1 MRNELLN
8 IDLVALLPESLR
20 NDEDTK
26 AIMQAVS
33 EEMQRLFQKFEEL
46 QSEEIPEFLL
56 DLIAFEKHVD
66 FYSNDLPVEQK
77 RELINRSTF
86 FHRQKGTPAAV
97 EELITTVFGEGKVV
111 EWFEYGGQPYYFKVV
126 TNNRSVTQEKAE
138 QFLQALSAVKNVRS
152 VLEKIELTQAEEM
165 NLYFAGVVHTG
176 DNLTIRQVL

>member
-8 IDLVALLPESLR
+8 IDLVALLPASLH

-33 EEMQRLFQKFEEL
+33 EEMQRLFQKCEEIL
-46 QSEEIPEFLL
+46 SQDIPEFLL
-56 DLIAFEKHVD
+56 DLIAFERHVD

-77 RELINRSTF
+77 RKLINRSTF

-111 EWFEYGGQPYYFKVV
+111 EWFEYGGQPYHFKVV
-126 TNNRSVTQEKAE
+126 TSNRSVTQEKAE
-138 QFLQALSAVKNVRS
+138 QFLQALNSVKNVRS
-152 VLEKIELTQAEEM
+152 VLEKIEITQSEDM
-165 NLYFAGVVHTG
+165 NLYFAGVVHIG
-176 DNLTIRQVL
+176 EKMTIRQVV